1 MAQSSSKD
9 RFYLYLLTSGTDL
22 LLVCQEYP
30 AISSTP
36 NPHVGDYKGRI
47 GLSPPA
53 AYPDRPLRRYA
64 NNSTLLP
71 RHHVYASEYY
81 YSPYSVQDSSH

>member
-1 MAQSSSKD
+1 MLKRD
-9 RFYLYLLTSGTDL
+9 KLNYHLLALGTGL

-47 GLSPPA
+47 GLSPLV
-53 AYPDRPLRRYA
+53 AYHDIPWRRYA
-64 NNSTLLP
+64 NNGSL
-71 RHHVYASEYY
+71 
-81 YSPYSVQDSSH
+81 

>member
-1 MAQSSSKD
+1 M
-9 RFYLYLLTSGTDL
+9 FYLHLPTSGTGL

-36 NPHVGDYKGRI
+36 NPHVGDYKGRT

-53 AYPDRPLRRYA
+53 AYPDRPWRRYA
-64 NNSTLLP
+64 NNGNLQP
-71 RHHVYASEYY
+71 RHHVYASDY
-81 YSPYSVQDSSH
+81 YSSPDSIKDSSH